1 MRNVIVQKET
11 DVKIQPTSDRKP
23 TTEKSKRKSMENTFN
38 VHEETNGK
46 ISHHSEGNQHKNPNR
61 YHESINNPHQN
72 TVIVQEET
80 NIKTQYQRS
89 LGNQR
94 VISDQEETN
103 GKTQLLVTERGNQR
117 QNTVNDQEETN
128 NKIQQLPEGN
138 QR

>member
-1 MRNVIVQKET
+1 MSSSK
-11 DVKIQPTSDRKP
+11 RKP
-23 TTEKSKRKSMENTFN
+23 TSKYNQRPIGNQRPKNPRGNQFN